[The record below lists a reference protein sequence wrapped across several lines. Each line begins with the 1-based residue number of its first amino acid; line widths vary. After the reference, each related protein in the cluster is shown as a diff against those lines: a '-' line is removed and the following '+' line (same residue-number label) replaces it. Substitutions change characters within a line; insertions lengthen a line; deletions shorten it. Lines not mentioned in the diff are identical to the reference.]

1 MTGSRGR
8 ETVTSVRFVFA
19 PPADQTAGLLTLPW
33 REPIEE
39 WKDDRVVEIRQR
51 GISRH
56 VVRFVAE
63 AGQIYA
69 LKEIDERLARREYR
83 LLRRLRELEIPA
95 VEVLGIVVDRP
106 NDLDA
111 VLVTK
116 FLDHSISYR
125 ALFAS
130 PRGSGQPIDKLL
142 DAMVEL
148 LARLHLA
155 NFFWGDCSLS
165 NTLFRLDAGA
175 LAAYLVDAETSDLYD
190 KLSDGKRAYDVELA
204 FERVGGEL
212 YDLQAGGLLPP
223 DLDPVAV
230 AEDIPRRYER
240 LWSELTR
247 EERVH
252 PSEQR
257 LRILERVR
265 RLNDLGFDVD
275 EIELIDAGDG
285 SNRLRLRTRVAEPG
299 HHRRLLFARTGLEA
313 QENQARRLLNDIA
326 SYRSHL
332 ERQAGRPIPEA
343 VAANRWLTEVYDP
356 AVNAIPEELR
366 DKLDPVEVFHE
377 ILEHRWFLSERA
389 GRDVGATA
397 ARDDYFKRIL
407 PRVPDDL
414 TITAPHLPDDSPG
427 TAATESPG
435 TPATESPGT
444 PATESPGA
452 PAAEGTEPAATT
464 SEPAGSP
471 TEPATGSKEP
481 TSTEPAATAGPD
493 APRPEPEAA
502 SSVPAPR
509 SQPEA
514 APSQASATPP
524 AAGPSPGG
532 PWASPPATRA
542 PTQRTP

>member
-1 MTGSRGR
+1 
-8 ETVTSVRFVFA
+8 VRFVFT

-39 WKDDRVVEIRQR
+39 WKDERVVEIRQR

-56 VVRFVAE
+56 VVRFVHE
-63 AGQIYA
+63 AGQVYA

-175 LAAYLVDAETSDLYD
+175 LAAYLVDAETSELHD
-190 KLSDGKRAYDVELA
+190 KISDGKRAYDVELA

-223 DLDPVAV
+223 DVDPVAV
-230 AEDIPRRYER
+230 AEDIPRRYEA

-265 RLNDLGFDVD
+265 RLNELGFDVD

-285 SNRLRLRTRVAEPG
+285 SNRLRLHTRVAEPG

-343 VAANRWLTEVYDP
+343 VAANRWLAEVYDP
-356 AVNAIPEELR
+356 AVSAIPEELR

-414 TITAPHLPDDSPG
+414 TITAPHIHGNAPDSP
-427 TAATESPG
+427 AT
-435 TPATESPGT
+435 
-444 PATESPGA
+444 
-452 PAAEGTEPAATT
+452 
-464 SEPAGSP
+464 
-471 TEPATGSKEP
+471 
-481 TSTEPAATAGPD
+481 PD
-493 APRPEPEAA
+493 APGPEPA
-502 SSVPAPR
+502 PAP
-509 SQPEA
+509 SPVTA
-514 APSQASATPP
+514 AHTPP
-524 AAGPSPGG
+524 DPLAGG
-532 PWASPPATRA
+532 PWASPPGSHV
-542 PTQRTP
+542 PTQRTPAPGQTPPPQTPPGQSPSGQTPPPQTPPGQSPSGQSSPGQSPPAQSSPAQSSPAQSSPAQSERDGHPGQ

>member
-1 MTGSRGR
+1 
-8 ETVTSVRFVFA
+8 VRFVFS

-56 VVRFVAE
+56 VVRFVHE

-130 PRGSGQPIDKLL
+130 PRGSGQPVDKLL

-175 LAAYLVDAETSDLYD
+175 LAAYLVDAETSELHD

-223 DLDPVAV
+223 DVDPVAV
-230 AEDIPRRYER
+230 AEDIPRRYEA

-377 ILEHRWFLSERA
+377 ILEHRWFLSEKA

-397 ARDDYFKRIL
+397 ARNDYFKRIL

-414 TITAPHLPDDSPG
+414 TITAPHMPADAPGSHEAPGSPDAPDS
-427 TAATESPG
+427 
-435 TPATESPGT
+435 
-444 PATESPGA
+444 
-452 PAAEGTEPAATT
+452 EPAASSAPPTPGAEAV
-464 SEPAGSP
+464 SSP
-471 TEPATGSKEP
+471 DG
-481 TSTEPAATAGPD
+481 PAADQAAAD
-493 APRPEPEAA
+493 ASPVAQHPEPEA
-502 SSVPAPR
+502 SPAPPDTGR
-509 SQPEA
+509 AESATTLDGPW
-514 APSQASATPP
+514 ATPP
-524 AAGPSPGG
+524 ATHV
-532 PWASPPATRA
+532 PA
-542 PTQRTP
+542 QRTPSPAPSPEPDGQPE